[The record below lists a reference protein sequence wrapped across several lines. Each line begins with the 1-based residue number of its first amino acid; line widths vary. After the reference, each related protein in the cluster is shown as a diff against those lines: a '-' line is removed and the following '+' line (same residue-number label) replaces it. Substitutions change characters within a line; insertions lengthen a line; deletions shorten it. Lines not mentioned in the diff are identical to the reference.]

1 MIAVEALPES
11 LYLKL
16 LQHVGT
22 LLDSIEGDSED
33 PMLTSAQA
41 LARAKLNAIKVAITH
56 AVDELRRNA
65 EHKTFT
71 IAFYGETN
79 AGKSTLIETLRILL
93 KEGSKQTQRAQFIA
107 LQQQSGL
114 NEETLQALE
123 AEISTCR
130 EQYEL
135 VLRDISQSTA
145 RHDDRQQRHLLQ
157 EASLVELIEQI
168 KTGANFFQRLFNLLR
183 KLPEERALLQLQ
195 ASTAVLST
203 QREAE
208 LGQLHQLSENIKEKL
223 AEKCLRH
230 ATVLDNH
237 HLLEAYEDGGIIGD
251 GRADFT
257 RQTQAYEFEFNG
269 QAFKLLDVPGIEGDE
284 SKVSEQ
290 INNAVKRAHAVFYIT
305 AKAAPPQTGDSG
317 RLGTLEKI
325 KAQLCDQTEVW
336 AVYNKRVTNPLAF
349 QKPALVSSDEQAGLG
364 DLDRI
369 MAEQLGGH
377 YQGSVTLSAL
387 PAFYAIATCLVP
399 RSTAAAGRKKF
410 LDAIAPDALLEKTG
424 VKKFYQ
430 HLTQDLVTDVKAKIR
445 RANLNK
451 VQQAFNNVCS
461 GVKVLQ
467 AENFA
472 PLAAKLDEEAQSA
485 KHQLAMAFRGLNARL
500 RTTGEQS
507 IDTFEAAVRERIYGC
522 IESDISN
529 DQFKAALEQSLQEES
544 ATLQHQL
551 PAALDKQVAR
561 FQADVSDIIER
572 FEAHA
577 IELLEGYSQMSKTRV
592 TGEFDLKIDIDNG
605 ISVWGVLGSLAGAAA
620 MVWNPVAWPLMVLG
634 GAGIIISLAKAIWS
648 FFDSDFKKGQQ
659 CKAADENLENACN
672 AIREEFSKTLSQ
684 ALPQLQGTIVQI
696 EHVLEQPAV
705 QARHINQKLDVAYL
719 GLKKMARDLTAN
731 GDE

>member
-1 MIAVEALPES
+1 MITLEALPES

-22 LLDSIEGDSED
+22 LLDSVEDDSED
-33 PMLTSAQA
+33 PMLASAQA

-56 AVDELRRNA
+56 AIDELRRNA

-93 KEGSKQTQRAQFIA
+93 KESSKQAQRALFIA

-135 VLRDISQSTA
+135 VLSDISQSTA

-157 EASLVELIEQI
+157 EASLVAQI
-168 KTGANFFQRLFNLLR
+168 GHIRTRANFFLRLINLLR
-183 KLPEERALLQLQ
+183 KLPEEKALRQLQ
-195 ASTAVLST
+195 TSTAVLCS

-208 LGQLHQLSENIKEKL
+208 LGQLHQLSEKLKKKL
-223 AEKCLRH
+223 AAECQRH
-230 ATVLDNH
+230 ATVLDTQ
-237 HLLEAYEDGGIIGD
+237 HLLKVYEDGSIIGD

-257 RQTQAYEFEFNG
+257 RQTQTYEFEFNG

-290 INNAVKRAHAVFYIT
+290 INNAVKRAHAVFYVT
-305 AKAAPPQTGDSG
+305 AKAAPPQTGDNG

-325 KAQLCDQTEVW
+325 KAQLSDQTEVW
-336 AVYNKRVTNPLAF
+336 AVYNKRITNPLAL

-364 DLDRI
+364 GLDRI

-377 YQGSVTLSAL
+377 YQGSITLSAL

-399 RSTAAAGRKKF
+399 RSTAVSGRKKF
-410 LDAIAPDALLEKTG
+410 LDAIAPDVLLKKTG
-424 VKKFYQ
+424 VQKFYQ
-430 HLTQDLVTDVKAKIR
+430 HLTQGLVTDVQAKIR

-461 GVKVLQ
+461 GVKALQ
-467 AENFA
+467 TDNFA
-472 PLAAKLDEEAQSA
+472 PLAAKLDEEAQGA
-485 KHQLAMAFRGLNARL
+485 KHQLAMAFRGLNARVL
-500 RTTGEQS
+500 DAGEQS
-507 IDTFEAAVRERIYGC
+507 IDIFEAAVRERIYGC
-522 IESDISN
+522 IENDISN
-529 DQFKAALEQSLQEES
+529 DQLRTVLEKSLLEES

-551 PAALDKQVAR
+551 PAELDKQVAR

-577 IELLEGYSQMSKTRV
+577 IELLEGYSQVSKTRV

-605 ISVWGVLGSLAGAAA
+605 ISIWGLLGGLAGAAV
-620 MVWNPVAWPLMVLG
+620 MIWNPVAWPLMVLG

-648 FFDSDFKKGQQ
+648 FFDTDFKKGQQ
-659 CKAADENLENACN
+659 RKAAEENLEKACK

-684 ALPQLQGTIVQI
+684 ALPAIQGTIVQI
-696 EHVLEQPAV
+696 EHALEQPAV

-731 GDE
+731 GNE